1 MSNLKKRIDVRYILT
16 LAASILIALAIGGV
30 LMMLT
35 GFNPFEAYGAMIE
48 GSIGSPRFIGNTLER
63 AMMLCLR
70 GCYRGRLL
78 CMDSGN
84 AEGEAWG

>member
-48 GSIGSPRFIGNTLER
+48 LSLIHICSTERSAAIRAITAAAAGADRHRF
-63 AMMLCLR
+63 A
-70 GCYRGRLL
+70 
-78 CMDSGN
+78 SSFF
-84 AEGEAWG
+84 